1 MKKNILAFMA
11 VLLLASCSAGKEPA
25 QTTSS
30 ASTTASAVTEATA
43 EETTGAQIT
52 EKSEVESETEA
63 SETTAKK
70 DDSVPT
76 DEKKGL
82 PIDFCVVEGLEFGM
96 TTDEVKAVMG
106 EPDSTS
112 EYEGLLVYKYGKSE
126 IRFGDVSGSVNEV
139 VADHKS
145 DLKKETTE
153 DSGER
158 LMTMINIY
166 DDSLDSHLYGGITF
180 GSDAG
185 KIKEKYYHEEIKD
198 LPADLQKA
206 TDEGQFEMFYG
217 LDDFVLGIP
226 DADDD
231 SLHSVGFYTGKQA
244 DMPAMIFYQTYEGNE
259 MNFVIYEID
268 DDNKVSYINSMR
280 SVYR

>member
-1 MKKNILAFMA
+1 M
-11 VLLLASCSAGKEPA
+11 
-25 QTTSS
+25 
-30 ASTTASAVTEATA
+30 TEATA
-43 EETTGAQIT
+43 EETTGAQTT
-52 EKSEVESETEA
+52 EKPEDESETEA
-63 SETTAKK
+63 AETTVKK

-198 LPADLQKA
+198 LPADLQKEPVQEHRQHDRLA
-206 TDEGQFEMFYG
+206 HRHQPGQLREQPFAYRQRLRGIAVSVHPGEQRQDHHIKQMQRDPRRQPQNVQTVID
-217 LDDFVLGIP
+217 LPALLPDDIPLG
-226 DADDD
+226 
-231 SLHSVGFYTGKQA
+231 
-244 DMPAMIFYQTYEGNE
+244 
-259 MNFVIYEID
+259 
-268 DDNKVSYINSMR
+268 
-280 SVYR
+280 